1 MHAFAETI
9 TLTDEQAATAIA
21 GGLLG
26 SIFTFGLLF
35 YILTVIA
42 GWKIFEKAGEKGW
55 KSLIPIYNNYL
66 LYKIVGMQNWFWWMI
81 IAYFAAN
88 LVFSLN
94 GFNTNMTAE
103 EVQAYDFGA
112 HIWVII
118 AMLAVSLFAL
128 VADIKH
134 SIALGKAF
142 GKGTGFIVAMI
153 LFPNI
158 CWLIL
163 GLGKAKFNKKALKN

>member
-1 MHAFAETI
+1 MYAFAETV

-118 AMLAVSLFAL
+118 AMLAASLFAL